1 MNNPFTLLFI
11 LAFWEIIKY
20 AVRNLRVL
28 AVEAYHLRFSRCD
41 AYNELKAFGA
51 ADFPNRHG
59 TFENSMK
66 KILEARAERHKRWE
80 EEAKTYSPEKQA
92 AVDNPQRYFTG
103 GG

>member
-28 AVEAYHLRFSRCD
+28 AVEAYHANSVGYTEYD
-41 AYNELKAFGA
+41 KMKAFKA

-92 AVDNPQRYFTG
+92 AVDNPQRYFVG
-103 GG
+103 GF